1 MSEHNENIVI
11 LEEPIKRGDTM
22 IDQVEII
29 KPNAG
34 HLRGIGLASLANADV
49 DALTV
54 ILPRITLPNLTAQ
67 DCKSLDLPDL
77 IAMAGKVIGFLSPK
91 SEQ

>member
-1 MSEHNENIVI
+1 MSEQNENIVI
-11 LEEPIKRGDTM
+11 LEEPIKRGDTL
-22 IDQVEII
+22 ITQIEII

-34 HLRGIGLASLANADV
+34 HLRGIGLAALANADV

-54 ILPRITLPNLTAQ
+54 ILPRITVPILTTQ
-67 DCKSLDLPDL
+67 DCKSLHLPDL